1 MSGASSAPAPT
12 AYNISNRFGNEHRD
26 FNRTK
31 YSSMFQK
38 PIAERPLSS
47 KSSLPAPNQY
57 DVNNFVFLFFLIKFL
72 FIIKGTKRI
81 KKNNKIK

>member
-1 MSGASSAPAPT
+1 VRSVSSAPAPT
-12 AYNISNRFGNEHRD
+12 TYNISSKFGNEHRD
-26 FNRTK
+26 FNRAK

-57 DVNNFVFLFFLIKFL
+57 DVRNCLFFNKFSMILI
-72 FIIKGTKRI
+72 G
-81 KKNNKIK
+81 

>member
-12 AYNISNRFGNEHRD
+12 TYNVSSKFRYDHHD

-31 YSSMFQK
+31 NSSMFKK

-47 KSSLPAPNQY
+47 KLSLPAPNQY
-57 DVNNFVFLFFLIKFL
+57 DVSDFFFLL
-72 FIIKGTKRI
+72 
-81 KKNNKIK
+81 

>member
-12 AYNISNRFGNEHRD
+12 TYNVSSNFGHEHQD

-38 PIAERPLSS
+38 PIAERPLSA
-47 KSSLPAPNQY
+47 KSTLPAPNQY
-57 DVNNFVFLFFLIKFL
+57 DVSDVVVFFL
-72 FIIKGTKRI
+72 
-81 KKNNKIK
+81 

>member
-12 AYNISNRFGNEHRD
+12 SYNISSKFANDHCD

-57 DVNNFVFLFFLIKFL
+57 DVRDFLCVRKM
-72 FIIKGTKRI
+72 K
-81 KKNNKIK
+81 

>member
-12 AYNISNRFGNEHRD
+12 AYYVSSKFGQEHQD

-38 PIAERPLSS
+38 PIAERPSS
-47 KSSLPAPNQY
+47 AKSTHPAPNQY
-57 DVNNFVFLFFLIKFL
+57 DVSDVVLIVWNQL
-72 FIIKGTKRI
+72 YMIGNRL
-81 KKNNKIK
+81 KKD